1 MENRPME
8 QPKFT
13 SPEEEIAFLRA
24 QLSEKER
31 AAEVPLSPESRE
43 QAAEEVVR
51 AYEHAPKDK
60 VLAPEYAEQE
70 ESVDAIVLELTP
82 DKDDTTMNE
91 LLGLM
96 HEKGLKNTL
105 AIVER
110 MNNPHIADDF
120 HRFLVQYIAHA
131 AEVPELKRDKRLSQ
145 ALHMKLYAVSLPDY
159 HGEEGGKSFKEIIS
173 AMEQF
178 YAGMMSVSEN
188 QNPVPGKDFFSLE
201 IAQADSRSDIVFYV
215 AVPRN
220 KATMFEKHMEAVFPK
235 VRIEEEKD
243 DYNIFNESGAVAG
256 AFGVASKSPLLP
268 LRTYDTFDQD
278 PLDVVLNAFS
288 KIKKDGEGLAVQM
301 IVSPAGNHFLK
312 RYGTAL
318 EQLRKGMK
326 TKKALDVPRTVSGD
340 ITKGFGDIVFGTG
353 LPKKD
358 TQGIPETPKLDE
370 QAIQGVTTKLTST
383 IFDTNIRVIASAET
397 MLRAQELLRD
407 VSSAFNQFSNS
418 EGNGI
423 LFKEMSGRALNAF
436 VKAYTYRTFDVV
448 ESLPLNLKEMTSL
461 MHMPAVQED
470 AAILRKAKSGT
481 ASAPLEIGG
490 NEGILLGVNEYRGA
504 TTDIHM
510 APEDRL
516 RHFYVIGQTG
526 TGKTTMLKNMIVQ
539 DIQQGEGVCM
549 IDPHGSDIQ
558 DILNQIPPERAEDV
572 IYFDPAHTA
581 RPMGLNMLEYD
592 PAFPEQKTFVVD
604 ELLSIFNKLFDMK
617 VAGGPMFEQYF
628 RNATMLVM
636 DNPETGNTLLD
647 VSRVLADARFRAL
660 KLSRC
665 KNPLIVQFWQDIASK
680 AGGESSLANIVPY
693 ITNKFDIFLSNE
705 IMRPIVAQ
713 EKSAFNFRD
722 VMDNKK
728 ILLINLSKGRL
739 GDINANLLGLIIV
752 GKILMAALSRV
763 DTLGKG
769 DLAPFYLYIDEF
781 QNVTTDSI
789 ATILSEARKY
799 KLSLTIAHQFIAQLD
814 ESIRDAVFGNVGS
827 MAVYRVGTEDAEFFE
842 KQFAPTF
849 SAADIMNI
857 DNYNAYVRVLVKG
870 QPVKPF
876 NIQAMAPPEGG
887 YGIGEKIKELS
898 YLRYGRDRAEVE
910 EEIMQKYRK
919 EDLQREVPE
928 RKLYN

>member
-1 MENRPME
+1 MENSSME

-31 AAEVPLSPESRE
+31 MAEEPLTPESRE
-43 QAAEEVVR
+43 QAVNEIVH
-51 AYEHAPKDK
+51 AYEHTPTEE
-60 VLAPEYAEQE
+60 VLAPGYAERE
-70 ESVDAIVLELTP
+70 ENVDAVVLELTP
-82 DKDDTTMNE
+82 DKDDKTIEE

-96 HEKGLKNTL
+96 QEKGLKNTL
-105 AIVER
+105 AVVEK

-120 HRFLVQYIAHA
+120 HRFLVQYIAHTP
-131 AEVPELKRDKRLSQ
+131 EIPELRKDKRLNK
-145 ALHMKLYAVSLPDY
+145 ALHMKLYEVSLPDY
-159 HGEEGGKSFKEIIS
+159 HSGSEGGKSFKEIIS

-178 YAGMMSVSEN
+178 YAGMMSISDEKD
-188 QNPVPGKDFFSLE
+188 PVPGKDMFALE
-201 IAQADSRSDIVFYV
+201 IAQADSRGDIVFYV
-215 AVPRN
+215 AVPRH
-220 KATMFEKHMEAVFPK
+220 KAQMFEKHMEAVFPK
-235 VRIEEEKD
+235 AHILEEKD
-243 DYNIFNESGAVAG
+243 DYNIFNESGALAG
-256 AFGVASKSPLLP
+256 ASATSMYSPLLP
-268 LRTYDTFDQD
+268 LRTYDSFDHD
-278 PLDVVLNAFS
+278 PLDVILNAFS
-288 KIKKDGEGLAVQM
+288 KMKKDGEGAAVQM
-301 IVSPAGNHFLK
+301 IVSPAGDHFLK
-312 RYGTAL
+312 RYGAAL
-318 EQLRKGMK
+318 DDLRKGMK
-326 TKKALDVPRTVSGD
+326 TKKALDVPRTVAGD
-340 ITKGFGDIVFGTG
+340 IAKGFGDVIFGTG
-353 LPKKD
+353 LPSKEKHD
-358 TQGIPETPKLDE
+358 IPQTPTRDE
-370 QAIQGVTTKLTST
+370 QAIEGVATKLKST
-383 IFDTNIRVIASAET
+383 IYDTNIRIVASADT
-397 MLRAQELLRD
+397 VLRARD
-407 VSSAFNQFSNS
+407 ILHEVSSAFNQFSNA
-418 EGNGI
+418 EGNSI
-423 LFKEMSGRALNAF
+423 AFKEVNGRALNAF
-436 VKAYTYRTFDVV
+436 VKAYTYRTFNIA
-448 ESLPLNLKEMTSL
+448 ESFPLNLKEMTGL
-461 MHMPAVQED
+461 MHVPAVQED
-470 AAILRKAKSGT
+470 AATLKRAKSGS
-481 ASAPLEIGG
+481 APAPLEV
-490 NEGILLGVNEYRGA
+490 NESTGILLGRNEYRGA
-504 TTDIHM
+504 STDIRM
-510 APEDRL
+510 TPEDRL

-539 DIQQGEGVCM
+539 DIVNGEGVCM

-558 DILNQIPPERAEDV
+558 DVLEQIPPERAEDV

-636 DNPETGNTLLD
+636 DDPETGNTLLD

-665 KNPLIVQFWQDIASK
+665 KNPLIVQFWRDIASK

-814 ESIRDAVFGNVGS
+814 EPIKDAVFGNVGS

-849 SAADIMNI
+849 SATDIMNI
-857 DNYNAYVRVLVKG
+857 DNYNAYLRLLVNG

-876 NIQAMAPPEGG
+876 NIRAMAPPEGG
-887 YGIGEKIKELS
+887 YGIAEKIKELS

-910 EEIMQKYRK
+910 EEIMRKYQK
-919 EDLQREVPE
+919 REPDSAGLE
-928 RKLYN
+928 KKII

>member
-1 MENRPME
+1 ME

-31 AAEVPLSPESRE
+31 VAEEPLTLESRE
-43 QAAEEVVR
+43 QATEEVVR
-51 AYEHAPKDK
+51 AYEHVPTED
-60 VLAPEYAEQE
+60 VLAPEYTEPKEQ
-70 ESVDAIVLELTP
+70 VDAVVLELEP
-82 DKDDTTMNE
+82 EEHDETMNE
-91 LLGLM
+91 LLGIM
-96 HEKGLKNTL
+96 QEKGLKNTL
-105 AIVER
+105 AIVEK
-110 MNNPHIADDF
+110 MNSPHIADDF

-131 AEVPELKRDKRLSQ
+131 AEVPELRKDKRLNK
-145 ALHMKLYAVSLPDY
+145 ALNMKLYEISLPD
-159 HGEEGGKSFKEIIS
+159 HHSGSDGGKSFKEIIS

-178 YAGMMSVSEN
+178 YAGMMSISDEK
-188 QNPVPGKDFFSLE
+188 NPVPGKDMFALE
-201 IAQADSRSDIVFYV
+201 IAQADSRGDIVFYV
-215 AVPRN
+215 AVPRD
-220 KATMFEKHMEAVFPK
+220 KSSMFEKHMEAVFPK
-235 VRIEEEKD
+235 ARIVEEKD
-243 DYNIFNESGAVAG
+243 DYNIFNESGAIAG
-256 AFGVASKSPLLP
+256 ASGTSAKSSLLP
-268 LRTYDTFDQD
+268 LRTYDSFDHD
-278 PLDVVLNAFS
+278 PLDVIVNAFS
-288 KIKKDGEGLAVQM
+288 KIKKDGEGVAVQM
-301 IVSPAGNHFLK
+301 IVSPAGDHFLK

-318 EQLRKGMK
+318 DNLRKGMK

-340 ITKGFGDIVFGTG
+340 IAKGFGEVIFGSG
-353 LPKKD
+353 LPSKD
-358 TQGIPETPKLDE
+358 EEGIPKAPTLDE
-370 QAIQGVTTKLTST
+370 KAIEGVTAKLSST
-383 IFDTNIRVIASAET
+383 IFDTNIRIVASADT
-397 MLRAQELLRD
+397 AIRARDILRE
-407 VSSAFNQFSNS
+407 VSSSFNQFSNA
-418 EGNGI
+418 EGNRI
-423 LFKEMSGRALNAF
+423 AFQEVNGRALNAF
-436 VKAYTYRTFDVV
+436 VKTYTYRIFNIA
-448 ESLPLNLKEMTSL
+448 ESFPLNLKEMTGL
-461 MHMPAVQED
+461 MHVPAVQED
-470 AAILRKAKSGT
+470 AATLRRAKSGS
-481 ASAPLEIGG
+481 APAPLEVS
-490 NEGILLGVNEYRGA
+490 ESTGILLGANDYRGA
-504 TTDIHM
+504 STDIHM

-539 DIQQGEGVCM
+539 DIQNGEGVCM

-558 DILNQIPPERAEDV
+558 DILEQIPPERAEDV

-636 DNPETGNTLLD
+636 DDPETGNTLLD

-665 KNPLIVQFWQDIASK
+665 KNPLIVQFWQEIASK

-722 VMDNKK
+722 VMDNRKV
-728 ILLINLSKGRL
+728 LLINLSKGRL

-769 DLAPFYLYIDEF
+769 NLAPFYLYIDEF

-827 MAVYRVGTEDAEFFE
+827 MAVYRVGTEDAEFFQ
-842 KQFAPTF
+842 KQFEPVFEA
-849 SAADIMNI
+849 SDIMNI
-857 DNYNAYVRVLVKG
+857 DNYNAYLRLLVNG

-876 NIQAMAPPEGG
+876 NIRAMAPPQGG
-887 YGIGEKIKELS
+887 HDIGDKIKELS

-910 EEIMQKYRK
+910 EEIMRKYRK
-919 EDLQREVPE
+919 EESVETSE
-928 RKLYN
+928 RKLYS